1 MRFSK
6 AVVKFRIPIIILALI
21 LAVPSVLG
29 MIGTRINY
37 DMLDYLPDT
46 MDTVVGQQK
55 LMDDFGKG
63 AFSFIIVEDMPDKD
77 VSALKQKIEKGWKIK
92 KWRP

>member
-46 MDTVVGQQK
+46 MEG
-55 LMDDFGKG
+55 G
-63 AFSFIIVEDMPDKD
+63 PC
-77 VSALKQKIEKGWKIK
+77 
-92 KWRP
+92 